1 MPIPIT
7 RTKSRRV
14 ALAAILATA
23 ALVAPNLAF
32 AATSEADIARAKAEE
47 EAAKMSVAQIEVRL
61 ASVAS
66 DAEAARRAAQIAA
79 EELNV
84 ASVALDEAKATAAS
98 AQKDADK
105 ALADFNEGKKE
116 IASVAQTAYREGA
129 ATLDTLAPYLN
140 ADGLRTVETKQTSL
154 ATFSNSA
161 DAKMQ
166 RVAALEQVASV
177 MQKAADEAVAAQE
190 SATQKVA
197 QRAEAAENA
206 ARNALTLEETT
217 AAEKEAYIA
226 ELAKKQNTTVEL
238 IQARAAELEAQRQA
252 AAEAAA
258 RAAAERAAQQAAAEE
273 AAAQAAAQAATPA
286 PAPTPTWTPAPA
298 PTPTPAPA
306 PAPAGSGRGAA
317 AVAAAR
323 TFLGIPYVWG
333 GTSYAGVDC
342 SGLVLLAWGQAGVSL
357 PRVASSQY
365 GVGAKVSINA
375 LEPGDLVF
383 WSSNGTQWGI
393 YHVAMYIGGGQIIEA
408 PYPGASVHI
417 APLYWNGLMP
427 FGTRL

>member
-273 AAAQAAAQAATPA
+273 AAAQAATPA

-298 PTPTPAPA
+298 PTPTPA

-408 PYPGASVHI
+408 PYPGASVHV

>member
-116 IASVAQTAYREGA
+116 IASVAQTAYREGT

-154 ATFSNSA
+154 ATFSHSA

-273 AAAQAAAQAATPA
+273 AAAQAATPA

-298 PTPTPAPA
+298 PNPAPA

-408 PYPGASVHI
+408 PYPGASVHV